1 MGLESGLAGTGD
13 GGGVRGVNA
22 PENIN
27 TLRDW
32 VTIKLENS
40 FCGEDRKD
48 NGRSGIGLENVRR
61 RLAILFP
68 GRHELSFFSEN
79 NSYLVILKLK
89 SYQYENKM
97 PVG

>member
-1 MGLESGLAGTGD
+1 
-13 GGGVRGVNA
+13 
-22 PENIN
+22 
-27 TLRDW
+27 

-40 FCGEDRKD
+40 FSVEHKRE
-48 NGRSGIGLENVRR
+48 NGRSGIGLDNVRR

-68 GRHELSFFSEN
+68 GRHDISFFSEN